1 MRFEVFM
8 EVKVK
13 SAALWHCI
21 GSYKVGASVFNTD
34 ISFSNMLVTIS
45 GTTQYPGADHQ
56 LIHIYGGCLCRTF
69 RINKTN
75 TKEYN
80 WT

>member
-8 EVKVK
+8 EVKAK

-21 GSYKVGASVFNTD
+21 GSYKVGASVFNIE
-34 ISFSNMLVTIS
+34 ISFSNMLVKIS
-45 GTTQYPGADHQ
+45 GTTQYPGADHY

-69 RINKTN
+69 RINTTN
-75 TKEYN
+75 TKDYN

>member
-1 MRFEVFM
+1 M